1 MPFPSPSPRFALN
14 FFLHP
19 SMLGSLVPSSRFVID
34 DVMAQVDWDRARVVV
49 EYGAGV
55 GTITRAALER
65 LHPDATLVAI
75 EMNCDFVQLLEDEI
89 RDPRLRVVHGSA
101 LNVRRV
107 LAEFHL
113 PSADYIISGTPF
125 TDMPASARRN
135 IVRESREAL
144 QVDDAMVVY
153 QFTRI
158 VLPYLESQFTSV
170 RQNFQLW
177 NILPTHT
184 FYCTP

>member
-1 MPFPSPSPRFALN
+1 MPFPSPSLQFGLN

-34 DVMAQVDWDRARVVV
+34 DVMAQVDWHRARVVV
-49 EYGAGV
+49 EYGPGV
-55 GTITRAALER
+55 GTITRAVLEL

-75 EMNCDFVQLLEDEI
+75 EMNCDFVRLLEDEI
-89 RDPRLRVVHGSA
+89 RDSRVRVVHGCA
-101 LNVRRV
+101 LNVRRI
-107 LAEFHL
+107 LAELHL
-113 PSADYIISGTPF
+113 PRADYIISGTPF
-125 TDMPASARRN
+125 TNMPAAARRN
-135 IVRESREAL
+135 IERESREAL
-144 QVDDAMVVY
+144 QAEGAMVAY
-153 QFTRI
+153 QFTRS
-158 VLPYLESQFTSV
+158 VRPYLESQFSSV